1 MPIAR
6 PSYRY
11 ALEQLYVDQPAEFV
25 CDTIPAVL
33 AWVPA
38 ATKAGSRQPFA
49 FELEVAMKDRASA
62 TLALGWS
69 VAALAVWDPLV
80 EDRARWLRDG
90 RSPHREHVAEVAA
103 YGLAMVAI
111 SVLFPGRRVVAWNR
125 WSAPDILFDETPGAL
140 RGVEVAG
147 RSQGGR
153 GALRVVCE
161 GSKTTPG
168 KRAALRDGPD
178 VVEAYL
184 SLWCSRPRVSM
195 MVQVK
200 P

>member
-1 MPIAR
+1 MPSPRA
-6 PSYRY
+6 SYRY
-11 ALEQLYVDQPAEFV
+11 ALEQLYVDQPAELV

-38 ATKAGSRQPFA
+38 ATRAGSRQPFT
-49 FELEVAMKDRASA
+49 FDLDIAMKDRASA
-62 TLALGWS
+62 TLGLGWS
-69 VAALAVWDPLV
+69 LEALAARDPLV
-80 EDRARWLRDG
+80 EDRARRMREG
-90 RSPHREHVAEVAA
+90 RSPHREHVTEVAA
-103 YGLAMVAI
+103 YGLALVAI
-111 SVLFPGRRVVAWNR
+111 SVLLPGRRVIAWNR

-140 RGVEVAG
+140 RGVEVSG

-153 GALRVVCE
+153 VALRVVCE
-161 GSKTTPG
+161 GSKTIPG
-168 KRAALRDGPD
+168 KRAALRDSPD
-178 VVEAYL
+178 VAEAYL